1 MTDLK
6 EINILLV
13 EDEEEL
19 CRRVA
24 TFLKRSC
31 GSVVTAGNGE
41 LALESIARRRPDVVV
56 SDIRMPVL
64 DGIGLATRLKAE
76 QPDLPVIF
84 CTAFTETAYL
94 LKAIELGVSALVP
107 KPIDAELL
115 LNAIWQATLPIIQ
128 QRRIDTL
135 NSDMT
140 AMVASRL
147 GKGKAMQRL
156 ANQATQVAST
166 DYAVLLLGETGVG
179 KSHLAALIHDLSPRR
194 DHPFITVNLGAL
206 PEHLA
211 ENELFGHAKGAFTGA
226 DLATRGLVAAAAG
239 GTLFFDE
246 IEAAPRALQVK
257 ILRLVEQKQYL
268 PIGTTAPHEAKVRII
283 AASNRDLAHLVAS
296 GEFRE
301 DLYYRLADL
310 VISIPPLRETLEEI
324 APLTQRFVQA
334 TCAELRRTVPE
345 LAPGLTDHLGGY
357 PWRGN
362 IRELQSVIR
371 RTLLTAGP
379 MVAMS
384 DIRDSINRTEAT
396 AAGGENAVLTL
407 RQAEEAAVR
416 AALSAANGRQA
427 AAARFLDIDYSRF
440 KRLVEKYGI
449 VA

>member
-1 MTDLK
+1 
-6 EINILLV
+6 
-13 EDEEEL
+13 
-19 CRRVA
+19 
-24 TFLKRSC
+24 
-31 GSVVTAGNGE
+31 
-41 LALESIARRRPDVVV
+41 
-56 SDIRMPVL
+56 
-64 DGIGLATRLKAE
+64 
-76 QPDLPVIF
+76 
-84 CTAFTETAYL
+84 
-94 LKAIELGVSALVP
+94 
-107 KPIDAELL
+107 
-115 LNAIWQATLPIIQ
+115 
-128 QRRIDTL
+128 
-135 NSDMT
+135 
-140 AMVASRL
+140 
-147 GKGKAMQRL
+147 
-156 ANQATQVAST
+156 
-166 DYAVLLLGETGVG
+166 
-179 KSHLAALIHDLSPRR
+179 
-194 DHPFITVNLGAL
+194 
-206 PEHLA
+206 
-211 ENELFGHAKGAFTGA
+211 
-226 DLATRGLVAAAAG
+226 
-239 GTLFFDE
+239 
-246 IEAAPRALQVK
+246 
-257 ILRLVEQKQYL
+257 
-268 PIGTTAPHEAKVRII
+268 VRII